1 MTSIFSAV
9 IPVMLIILV
18 GLLAGYTLP
27 IQIQSLSLIA
37 IYILYPALI
46 FDSFYQTNISIES
59 VTGLLVGFIITSCLV
74 YVGVLFI
81 SKLFNLSSSTKTA
94 FMATALFPNNGNMGL
109 PITTFALGIGGLEI
123 AILYMI
129 FSSILMFCIGPILLQ
144 GKTILHGIRRALES
158 PLVWSIL
165 MGMFWRI
172 YSLNLPL
179 QLYTSIHKLGEAA
192 IPIALLLLGI
202 QLTQTHWQFGTQE
215 LISVAMRLLLAPLIA
230 YIVGTNLHLNNLN
243 LQVLVI
249 QSSMPTAVSSLVL
262 ITECDGDNNFVA
274 RTIIMST
281 LMSFLTIPLIL
292 GLLNF
297 TS

>member
-9 IPVMLIILV
+9 VPVMLIILV

-27 IQIQSLSLIA
+27 IQIQTISLLTL
-37 IYILYPALI
+37 YILYPALI
-46 FDSFYQTNISIES
+46 FDSFYQTNISVES
-59 VTGLLVGFIITSCLV
+59 GTGLLIGFTITSCLV
-74 YVGVLFI
+74 YLSVLLI
-81 SKLFNLSSSTKTA
+81 SKIINVASSTKTA
-94 FMATALFPNNGNMGL
+94 FMATVLFPNNGNMGL
-109 PITTFALGIGGLEI
+109 PITTFALGLVGLEI

-129 FSSILMFCIGPILLQ
+129 CSSIFMFCIGPILLQ
-144 GKTILHGIRRALES
+144 GKTIFYGIRRALES

-165 MGMFWRI
+165 IGLVWRI

-179 QLYTSIHKLGEAA
+179 QLSTSIHKLGEAA
-192 IPIALLLLGI
+192 IPLALLLLGI
-202 QLTQTHWQFGTQE
+202 QLTKTRWQFGTKE
-215 LISVAMRLLLAPLIA
+215 LMSVFMRLLLAPLIA

-262 ITECDGDNNFVA
+262 ITEFEGDNNFVA

-281 LMSFLTIPLIL
+281 LMSFLTIPLL
-292 GLLNF
+292 LWFLNF
-297 TS
+297 TG

>member
-1 MTSIFSAV
+1 MGSILSAV
-9 IPVMLIILV
+9 VPVMLIILV

-27 IQIQSLSLIA
+27 IQIQTLSLITL
-37 IYILYPALI
+37 YILYPALI

-59 VTGLLVGFIITSCLV
+59 GIGLLIGFIITSCVV
-74 YVGVLFI
+74 YVSVVLI
-81 SKLFNLSSSTKTA
+81 SKITNLSSSTKTA

-109 PITTFALGIGGLEI
+109 PITTFVLGTVGLKI
-123 AILYMI
+123 AILYML
-129 FSSILMFCIGPILLQ
+129 FSSIFMFCIGPILLQ
-144 GKTILHGIRRALES
+144 GKTIIDASIKALES

-165 MGMFWRI
+165 VGIIWRI

-179 QLYTSIHKLGEAA
+179 QLYTGIQKLGEAA

-202 QLTQTHWQFGTQE
+202 QLTKTHWQFGTKE
-215 LISVAMRLLLAPLIA
+215 LMSVILRLVIAPLIA

-262 ITECDGDNNFVA
+262 IAEFDGDNNFVA
-274 RTIIMST
+274 RTIVMST
-281 LMSFLTIPLIL
+281 LMSFVTIPGIIW
-292 GLLNF
+292 LLKF

>member
-9 IPVMLIILV
+9 IPVILIILV

-27 IQIQSLSLIA
+27 IEISTLSLITL
-37 IYILYPALI
+37 YILYPALI

-59 VTGLLVGFIITSCLV
+59 GTGLLTGFIITSCLV
-74 YVGVLFI
+74 YIAVLFI
-81 SKLFNLSSSTKTA
+81 SKIINLSSSTKTA
-94 FMATALFPNNGNMGL
+94 FIATVLFPNNGNMGL
-109 PITTFALGIGGLEI
+109 PITTFALGVVGLQI

-129 FSSILMFCIGPILLQ
+129 CSSILMFCVGPILLQ
-144 GKTILHGIRRALES
+144 GKSIIYGISKALYS

-165 MGMFWRI
+165 IGIAWRI
-172 YSLNLPL
+172 YSLSLPP
-179 QLYTSIHKLGEAA
+179 QLYTGIQKLGEAA

-202 QLTQTHWQFGTQE
+202 QLSQTHGQFGTKE
-215 LISVAMRLLLAPLIA
+215 LISVFMRLVLAPLIA
-230 YIVGTNLHLNNLN
+230 YIVGTNLHLDNLN

-262 ITECDGDNNFVA
+262 ISEFEGDNNFVA

-281 LMSFLTIPLIL
+281 LISFLTIPGIIW
-292 GLLNF
+292 LLNF
-297 TS
+297 AS